1 MGYGD
6 MKLIS
11 NTKKLLNSYN
21 SIVASCENIKD
32 EIDNMEY
39 TGLKISKIDGMPY
52 NVTTSS
58 GTEIEA
64 LIMIAKKEKLTT
76 ILNKNK
82 TTIRI
87 INRALGALPEKEKNI
102 IIGYYIKNNTW
113 DEIGIIVSHTPRH
126 CLRLRD
132 SALEKITIAIY
143 GQLKGDG

>member
-64 LIMIAKKEKLTT
+64 LIMIAKKEKLT
-76 ILNKNK
+76 
-82 TTIRI
+82 
-87 INRALGALPEKEKNI
+87 
-102 IIGYYIKNNTW
+102 NN
-113 DEIGIIVSHTPRH
+113 S
-126 CLRLRD
+126 
-132 SALEKITIAIY
+132 K
-143 GQLKGDG
+143 QK